1 MNAVMSAIICSLG
14 IALLAA
20 ASSLAQDD
28 LNYRKRAN
36 RFEGIRE
43 KPVSGF
49 DIELL
54 SAQADFSDTPT
65 KLGERFQVR
74 FFLKK
79 PEDVHLTVREIDYR
93 HFYWLDKVAPPSPW
107 RAGFDNIFDWAT
119 ADVVQRLGDLR
130 ISDLG
135 VVARLGRE
143 TPGAVEEI
151 APVVFYQSQYP
162 TRIDGYVFRFRL
174 REDAKVKASIYVN
187 ESASP
192 VFSRD
197 LGRQLGGRPF
207 SVRWDV
213 ASRPVPEGNYKLV
226 LSGYVLATND
236 PVGQVVK
243 FYHRPVVK

>member
-1 MNAVMSAIICSLG
+1 MNAASSAVACLLG
-14 IALLAA
+14 VALFAA
-20 ASSLAQDD
+20 ASLAQDD
-28 LNYRKRAN
+28 LNYRKRTN

-43 KPVSGF
+43 RPVSGF

-54 SAQADFSDTPT
+54 SAQVDFSDTPA
-65 KLGERFQVR
+65 KLGERFHVR
-74 FFLKK
+74 FFLRK
-79 PEDVHLTVREIDYR
+79 PLDVHLTVREIDYR

-107 RAGFDNIFDWAT
+107 RAGFDNVFAWAT

-143 TPGAVEEI
+143 TPGAVEEV

-162 TRIDGYVFRFRL
+162 SRIEGYVFRFRL
-174 REDAKVKASIYVN
+174 REDSKVKAAIYGDAA
-187 ESASP
+187 SSP
-192 VFSRD
+192 VLSRD

-207 SVRWDV
+207 AVRWDV
-213 ASRPVPEGNYKLV
+213 SSHPVPEANYRLV

-236 PVGQVVK
+236 PVSQVVK
-243 FYHRPVVK
+243 FYHHPVVK